1 MPKSPSELRNQL
13 STIENDDAT
22 YEGLGRDDVASL
34 TPLLEDDEGWLAARA
49 VHALSRIDDPRA
61 HQAILAAASMPR
73 LEVRVAAATAAG
85 RLPAD
90 LSDHVLLGLLGD
102 PDPAVRKFAVRSVS
116 PRNGAAVHGRVQDLA
131 DAEPSPR
138 IKAMAE
144 EKSRST

>member
-1 MPKSPSELRNQL
+1 MSKSPSELRNQL
-13 STIENDDAT
+13 STIERDDAT

-34 TPLLEDDEGWLAARA
+34 TSLLEDDEGWLAARA

-73 LEVRVAAATAAG
+73 LEVRVAAATAAE
-85 RLPAD
+85 RLPAE
-90 LSDHVLLGLLGD
+90 LSDGVLLGLLGD

-116 PRNGAAVHGRVQDLA
+116 PRNGAAVRSRVQELA
-131 DAEPSPR
+131 DSEPKPR
-138 IKAMAE
+138 IKDMAE

>member
-13 STIENDDAT
+13 STIESDDAT

-85 RLPAD
+85 RLPAE
-90 LSDHVLLGLLGD
+90 LSDGVLLALLGD

-116 PRNGAAVHGRVQDLA
+116 PRNGAAVRSRVQELA
-131 DAEPSPR
+131 DEEPNPR
-138 IKAMAE
+138 IKDMAE
-144 EKSRST
+144 EKTRST

>member
-1 MPKSPSELRNQL
+1 MSKSPSELRNQL
-13 STIENDDAT
+13 STIEYDDAT

-73 LEVRVAAATAAG
+73 LEVRVAAARAAG
-85 RLPAD
+85 RLPAE
-90 LSDHVLLGLLGD
+90 LSDGVLLGLLGD

-116 PRNGAAVHGRVQDLA
+116 PRNGAAVRSRVQELA
-131 DAEPSPR
+131 DEEPNPR
-138 IKAMAE
+138 IKDMAE